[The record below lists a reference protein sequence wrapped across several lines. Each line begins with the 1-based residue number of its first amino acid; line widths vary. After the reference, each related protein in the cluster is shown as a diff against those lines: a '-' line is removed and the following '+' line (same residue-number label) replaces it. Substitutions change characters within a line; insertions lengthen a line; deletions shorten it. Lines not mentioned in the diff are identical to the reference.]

1 MMFNRFFKSNLTV
14 VFLIVLSIGFG
25 RNVFA
30 GTYAYVD
37 VAKLFDEYQKTKDND
52 SVLKNMGEEKEKE
65 RETIVKE
72 IRALKDELVL
82 LADQA
87 KKEKQ
92 DLLDQKIAKLQ
103 DFDRDAKRELSEN
116 RSKLVKEIFQDI
128 DDVVQKYGEKKG
140 YDMILNERALL
151 YRNEKLDVTADILTE
166 LNKGYKK

>member
-1 MMFNRFFKSNLTV
+1 MFKRFSNLNAVVILTV
-14 VFLIVLSIGFG
+14 MLSVGLG
-25 RNVFA
+25 QSAFA

-52 SVLKNMGEEKEKE
+52 TVLKSMGEEKEKQ
-65 RETIVKE
+65 REAIVKE
-72 IRALKDELVL
+72 IRSLKDELVL
-82 LADQA
+82 LTDEA

-92 DLLDQKIAKLQ
+92 DLLDQKIIKLQ

-128 DDVVQKYGEKKG
+128 DDVVQVYGEKKG
-140 YDMILNERALL
+140 HDMILNERALL
-151 YRNEKLDVTADILTE
+151 YRNEKFDVTADILAE